1 LRPQD
6 VIRKKRDGLS
16 LSREEIEET
25 VEAAR
30 RDGAAILATPVT
42 DTIKVVDGET
52 VVETLARQHLRQA
65 LTPQCFRYDLLRQA
79 YDTADVNDPALTDES
94 ALVER
99 LGHKVTIVEGSPRN
113 IKITTPR
120 DLLIAETFLKDE

>member
-1 LRPQD
+1 
-6 VIRKKRDGLS
+6 VTV
-16 LSREEIEET
+16 EEITET

-42 DTIKVVDGET
+42 DTIKLVEGDAVVKS
-52 VVETLARQHLRQA
+52 VERQSLRHA
-65 LTPQCFRYDLLRQA
+65 LTPPCFRYELLRRA
-79 YDTADVNDPALTDES
+79 YDQVDVDDPSLTDES

-99 LGHKVTIVEGSPRN
+99 LGQRVTIVDGSPRN

-120 DLLIAETFLKDE
+120 DLVIAETFLQD